1 MRLRLACNEIMSKKN
16 YHLEKAECIIT
27 KAFNLPSKYIIET
40 NGPIIDKKLEEK
52 DKDVL
57 KNCYINALN
66 LAKQSNIKTIAFP
79 CIATGQFNFPNRE
92 AAEIAYNA
100 INEYVKNN
108 PNVFDQIIICTYKD
122 VDYNYYKLLI
132 NSK

>member
-57 KNCYINALN
+57 KNSSISVFYGKNEEDKKEIYAVT
-66 LAKQSNIKTIAFP
+66 KNICWLYRI
-79 CIATGQFNFPNRE
+79 
-92 AAEIAYNA
+92 
-100 INEYVKNN
+100 
-108 PNVFDQIIICTYKD
+108 
-122 VDYNYYKLLI
+122 
-132 NSK
+132 

>member
-1 MRLRLACNEIMSKKN
+1 M
-16 YHLEKAECIIT
+16 
-27 KAFNLPSKYIIET
+27 
-40 NGPIIDKKLEEK
+40 
-52 DKDVL
+52 
-57 KNCYINALN
+57 N

-79 CIATGQFNFPNRE
+79 CIATEQFNFPNRE
-92 AAEIAYNA
+92 AEEIAYNA